1 MRNVELLELAGGVCA
16 ASALFEGPRHEGK
29 NFIAAAEIEFI
40 DGLPVVAGFA
50 NETSPVTR
58 VIEVEIGHS
67 IWHFRRL
74 AKGGGA
80 VEVPGARAGMSG
92 SAKGLASVSGIV
104 DAQQLIVVAL
114 IGMLVRA
121 WVVRVVH
128 ARAKIRIIEVGVL
141 MVQSES
147 VADFLAGDEIAPNGG
162 ESGIRM

>member
-1 MRNVELLELAGGVCA
+1 M
-16 ASALFEGPRHEGK
+16 
-29 NFIAAAEIEFI
+29 
-40 DGLPVVAGFA
+40 
-50 NETSPVTR
+50 
-58 VIEVEIGHS
+58 
-67 IWHFRRL
+67 
-74 AKGGGA
+74 
-80 VEVPGARAGMSG
+80 PGARAGMSG

-162 ESGIRM
+162 ESGIRTHDTVSRIHAFQACALSHSAIPPAEAAPSI